1 MSEQNKALVRE
12 VYDSFKA
19 TRIDRMLGLMSN
31 DITWTLPEI
40 EGVPFGGRK
49 KGLKSVSEFFVLV
62 NTFQETLLLEPR
74 ALVAEGDK
82 VVVLG
87 SYSLRVRSTRR
98 EYDSEFA
105 HVWTVSDG
113 KLTAFQEYTDT
124 AALARAY
131 A

>member
-1 MSEQNKALVRE
+1 MSEQNKALVLE

-19 TRIDRMLGLMSN
+19 TRIDKMLGLMSN

-40 EGVPFGGRK
+40 EGVPFGGHK
-49 KGLKSVSEFFVLV
+49 IGLKSVSEFFVLV
-62 NTFQETLLLEPR
+62 NTFQETLLLEPH
-74 ALVAEGDK
+74 ALIAEGDQ

-87 SYSLRVRSTRR
+87 SYSLRVRSTKR
-98 EYDSEFA
+98 EYYSEFA
-105 HVWTVSDG
+105 HVWTVSHG

-131 A
+131 S

>member
-87 SYSLRVRSTRR
+87 SYSWRVRSTKR
-98 EYDSEFA
+98 EYSCEFA